1 MAVPRT
7 FQALATL
14 FLALVSASQPFT
26 PALEAQEENQIVD
39 PSYYEGMRYRMVGPF
54 RGGRVTAV
62 TGIAG
67 QPHTFFM
74 GGTGGG
80 IWKTEDAGHHWV
92 PIADDYL
99 TNGNIGALDVADS
112 DPNVIYAGTGSAC
125 IRGNVSVGTGVWKS
139 SDGGRTWESIGLPE
153 SGAIG
158 SLVVHP
164 RDPDL
169 LYVAALGHPFGK
181 NLERGVY
188 RSADGGGTWENVLF
202 LNDSTG
208 AVSLAM
214 DPTNPRV
221 LYAGMWRA
229 ERKPWTL
236 ISGGPEGGLYKTTD
250 GGDTWEKLGGGLPQG
265 IVGKVTVSISR
276 SNPDRVF
283 AMVEAEPG
291 NGLYRSDD
299 AGRSWNFL
307 NGESQLAGRPFYYH
321 HVFADPG
328 DENTVYIM
336 NTRLFRSVDGGR
348 TFELIPVHHGD
359 LHDMWINP
367 VDPEIF
373 VIGDDG
379 GAEVTLTHGR
389 TFSGVYNQPTA
400 ELYDVV
406 VDNGNPYRIYG
417 SQQDNTTISVL
428 VHRKNNNL
436 RPQEQWQYAAGC
448 EVGPVAV
455 DPDNPDVIWS
465 GCYGGI
471 INRMVVST
479 DVRRNVNLYPEAQN
493 RAPKDLRNRFQWVAP
508 IVMDPL
514 DPSIVYHAS
523 QYVNRTRDAGMTW
536 ETISPDLTT
545 NTPEHQDFPG
555 VPIHSDHTGVEVFNT
570 IFSLAPSPHAPGTI
584 WVGTDDGR
592 VHITRDD
599 GASWTD
605 ITPPGMPRFATVN
618 RIELSPHSPARA
630 YLAVQ
635 RYRLDD
641 WKPYIFR
648 TQDYGDS
655 WELLT
660 DGANG
665 IPEDHWVRVV
675 REDQEVPGLL
685 FAGTE
690 FGMFVSFDSGAHWQ
704 ALQMNLPATPVTDLK
719 VHRGDVVLSTQG
731 RSFWVLDDIGPLR
744 ALAREVAEGVDLR
757 KGSPTVGAGTEG
769 GTGPVRLFPTRDIAR
784 GRASPPMSEVDLALP
799 DPLPEGALL
808 SYAVLGPVENLEM
821 TVTDAQGR
829 TAARWTEGSSLT
841 SEPGF
846 HRLAWPL
853 RYQEARGVKAPPG
866 EYTIRLRWDGG
877 SDEGTVRVLPNPLDP
892 EITDEDYQEQF
903 RVSME
908 VQQAASDIRSV
919 LAEIQDVRTQ
929 VREIVGRARDAGR
942 DLGNL
947 AALSEAMEGRLS
959 PIEAVLTSTDDPTV
973 PTGEA
978 RPRGGGLDRDYGS
991 LFSHLNS
998 GGGYGAGGTEGR
1010 PTAGAM
1016 ERKRDLDVIWADT
1029 RARLEAALAE
1039 EVARF
1044 NAEVSRLGLAGIVT
1058 GRGGR
1063 PPVPGAP

>member
-1 MAVPRT
+1 MAVPRILQGLAILLMT
-7 FQALATL
+7 LASISLPSPATL
-14 FLALVSASQPFT
+14 V
-26 PALEAQEENQIVD
+26 AQEANQVVD
-39 PSYYEGMRYRMVGPF
+39 PSYYQGMRYRMVGPF

-62 TGIAG
+62 TGIAES
-67 QPHTFFM
+67 PHTFFM

-92 PIADDYL
+92 PIADEYL
-99 TNGNIGALDVADS
+99 ANGNIGALDVADS
-112 DPNVIYAGTGSAC
+112 DHNVIYAGTGSAC

-139 SDGGRTWESIGLPE
+139 ADGGASWEFVGLPE

-164 RDPDL
+164 QNPDL
-169 LYVAALGHPFGK
+169 VYVAALGHPFGK
-181 NLERGVY
+181 NPERGVY
-188 RSADGGGTWENVLF
+188 RSEDGGATWQNVLF

-214 DPTNPRV
+214 DPSNPRV
-221 LYAGMWRA
+221 IYAGMWRA

-236 ISGGPEGGLYKTTD
+236 ISGGPEGGLYKTSD
-250 GGDTWEKLGGGLPQG
+250 GGDSWRKLGGGLPQG
-265 IVGKVTVSISR
+265 TVGKVTVSVSR
-276 SNPDRVF
+276 ANPDRVF

-299 AGRSWNFL
+299 G
-307 NGESQLAGRPFYYH
+307 GESWTFLTGEPQLADRAFYYH
-321 HVFADPG
+321 HVFADPV
-328 DENTVYIM
+328 DENTVYVM

-348 TFELIPVHHGD
+348 SFELIPVHHGD

-367 VDPEIF
+367 DQPEIF

-379 GAEVTLTHGR
+379 GAEVTLTNGR

-400 ELYDVV
+400 ELYEVM
-406 VDNGNPYRIYG
+406 VDNRFPYRIYG
-417 SQQDNTTISVL
+417 AQQDNTTISVL
-428 VHRKNNNL
+428 AYRKNNNL

-448 EVGPVAV
+448 EVGPIAF
-455 DPDNPDVIWS
+455 DPDAPDVIWS
-465 GCYGGI
+465 GCYGGV

-479 DVRRNVNLYPEAQN
+479 DARRNVNLYPEGQN
-493 RAPKDLRNRFQWVAP
+493 RAPKELRNRFQWIAP

-514 DPSIVYHAS
+514 DPSTVYHAS
-523 QYVNRTRDAGMTW
+523 QYVNRTQDGGMTW

-545 NTPEHQDFPG
+545 NTPEHQEFPG

-570 IFSLAPSPHAPGTI
+570 IFSLAPSLHEPGTI

-599 GASWTD
+599 GANWTD
-605 ITPPGMPRFATVN
+605 ITPPDMPRFATVN

-635 RYRLDD
+635 RYRMDD

-648 TQDYGDS
+648 TQDYGES

-660 DGANG
+660 DGHNG
-665 IPEDHWVRVV
+665 IPDDHWVRVV
-675 REDQEVPGLL
+675 REDPELPGLL

-690 FGMFVSFDSGAHWQ
+690 FGMFVSFDDGTHWQ
-704 ALQMNLPATPVTDLK
+704 RLQMNLPATPITDLK

-731 RSFWVLDDIGPLR
+731 RSFWVLDEINPLR
-744 ALAREVAEGVDLR
+744 DLAADVAEGRDLSQ
-757 KGSPTVGAGTEG
+757 GSRAADAG
-769 GTGPVRLFPTRDIAR
+769 GPVRLFPPRDALR
-784 GRASPPMSEVDLALP
+784 GRASPPLTEVDLNLP

-808 SYAVLGPVENLEM
+808 SYAVLGPVENLEL
-821 TVTDAQGR
+821 TVTDTEGR
-829 TAARWTEGSSLT
+829 IVARWTEGPSLSS
-841 SEPGF
+841 EAGF

-853 RYQEARGVKAPPG
+853 RYQEAGGIKAPPG
-866 EYTIRLRWDGG
+866 RYTVRLFWEGG
-877 SDEGTVRVLPNPLDP
+877 SEEQPLDVIPNPVDTEL
-892 EITDEDYQEQF
+892 TAEDYREQF

-908 VQQAASDIRSV
+908 VQQAASDIRDAISN
-919 LAEIQDVRTQ
+919 LRDIRTQARAIQD
-929 VREIVGRARDAGR
+929 RAREAGR

-947 AALSEAMEGRLS
+947 PELAETLTERLS
-959 PIEAVLTSTDDPTV
+959 PLEAILTFTDDPTV
-973 PTGEA
+973 PTGEV
-978 RPRGGGLDRDYGS
+978 RPRGGGLDREYGT
-991 LFSHLNS
+991 LLNHLNS

-1016 ERKRDLDVIWADT
+1016 ERKRDLDEVWADI
-1029 RARLEAALAE
+1029 RVRLKVVLDE
-1039 EVARF
+1039 EVSRF
-1044 NAEVSRLGLAGIVT
+1044 NAEVSRLGLVGIMV
-1058 GRGGR
+1058 RGGGQ
-1063 PPVPGAP
+1063 PPISPGG